1 MQPSREG
8 GVRGT
13 RCNQEQALP
22 RHRARAKRP
31 NNCWVEVAGSDELDL
46 WPNTLPIDRII
57 EMVSLARPP
66 SVSATTGMKSTPAER
81 HTER

>member
-1 MQPSREG
+1 M
-8 GVRGT
+8 RGT

-22 RHRARAKRP
+22 RHRAREKRP
-31 NNCWVEVAGSDELDL
+31 NNCWVEVAGSDGLDL
-46 WPNTLPIDRII
+46 WPNALPIDRII

-66 SVSATTGMKSTPAER
+66 SVSATIGMKSTPAER